1 MQTQITDRVKV
12 MFQDSTIAAVATG
25 LTDSGIGIIRIS
37 GPEAVSIGDNLFRNA
52 SGKPCLKDSESH
64 KMRYGFAVDKN
75 GVVLD
80 EVMAVV
86 MKRPRSFTGE
96 DTVEI
101 QCHGGVL
108 VMRKILEA
116 SFQFGARLAEPG
128 EFTKRAFLNGKMDLS
143 EAEAVMDVI
152 RSGNEYALAS
162 SVDQLR
168 GNLSEAVKAIRKE
181 ILSEIAFIEA
191 ALDDPEHISLEGY
204 SARLSLKTENLLGRV
219 KKLLD
224 TADSGRLMKEG
235 ISTVILGKPNVGK
248 SSLLNLLLGED
259 RAIVTDVAGTT
270 RDILEEHINLHGI
283 GFNIVD
289 TAGIRETDNIVEQI
303 GVDRAK
309 QYADKADLILY
320 VADCSVPLEDKD
332 REIMSLLK
340 NKNAVILLNKSDL
353 QNVVT
358 EEEMNKMIKDIFP
371 ERTIPVIGISAKE
384 GTGIEEFEN
393 VVRNLFFEGELTHHH
408 EIVITNLRH
417 KEALQN
423 SYDSLMMVKNSIDN
437 GMEEDFYSID
447 LTSAYQ
453 ELGKIIGEEVDDDVV
468 EEIFSK
474 FCIGK

>member
-1 MQTQITDRVKV
+1 MVIKSLELETVCGIT
-12 MFQDSTIAAVATG
+12 ST
-25 LTDSGIGIIRIS
+25 L
-37 GPEAVSIGDNLFRNA
+37 PQ
-52 SGKPCLKDSESH
+52 H
-64 KMRYGFAVDKN
+64 
-75 GVVLD
+75 
-80 EVMAVV
+80 
-86 MKRPRSFTGE
+86 
-96 DTVEI
+96 
-101 QCHGGVL
+101 
-108 VMRKILEA
+108 RKL
-116 SFQFGARLAEPG
+116 
-128 EFTKRAFLNGKMDLS
+128 
-143 EAEAVMDVI
+143 
-152 RSGNEYALAS
+152 
-162 SVDQLR
+162 
-168 GNLSEAVKAIRKE
+168 
-181 ILSEIAFIEA
+181 EIAFW
-191 ALDDPEHISLEGY
+191 
-204 SARLSLKTENLLGRV
+204 GR
-219 KKLLD
+219 
-224 TADSGRLMKEG
+224 S
-235 ISTVILGKPNVGK
+235 NVGK